1 MEFEQF
7 LRDYAIYISVGV
19 FLIIALFLI
28 FYLLYPL
35 VLKKKKQKP
44 STPPLDQNQFYL
56 ALGGKENVKNIEL
69 NGSRLSVE
77 LNDMNK
83 YVRDQL
89 RDLGVVR
96 IITMK
101 EKLIL
106 LVDESFQILV
116 EKK

>member
-7 LRDYAIYISVGV
+7 LRDYAIYISIGV
-19 FLIIALFLI
+19 FVIIALFLL
-28 FYLLYPL
+28 FYLFYPL
-35 VLKKKKQKP
+35 ILKRNKKKP
-44 STPPLDQNQFYL
+44 ATPQLDENQFYL
-56 ALGGKENVKNIEL
+56 ALGGKDNVKHIEL

-77 LNDMNK
+77 LIDMNQ

-106 LVDESFQILV
+106 LVDESFKVLV